1 MAVTTG
7 LSTFNLDL
15 NDIIEE
21 AYERA
26 GLEVRTG
33 YEFRTARRSLNMLT
47 IEWANRGI
55 NLWTVE
61 QGQII
66 MNTGQPIYPY
76 PADTIDLLDHVIR
89 TQSSAINQ
97 TDINITRI
105 SESTYSTIPNKLA
118 QGRPIQVWVNRQT
131 ANTNTTTITL
141 SGSILA
147 ADTTITLSSTSGLAT
162 TGFINID
169 SETIGYANVD
179 GNQLLNCYRGQNG
192 TTAASHSNGAA
203 VSVANLPCINV
214 WPSPN
219 APGDQYTFIY
229 WRLRRLQDAGNGTNI
244 QDIPFRLIPCLV
256 AGLAF
261 YVASKRVDIPA
272 ERVLFLKSEYEQQWL
287 LASQEDREKAADR
300 FVPRQLFY

>member
-61 QGQII
+61 QGQIV

-118 QGRPIQVWVNRQT
+118 QGRPK
-131 ANTNTTTITL
+131 
-141 SGSILA
+141 
-147 ADTTITLSSTSGLAT
+147 
-162 TGFINID
+162 
-169 SETIGYANVD
+169 IGRAHV
-179 GNQLLNCYRGQNG
+179 
-192 TTAASHSNGAA
+192 
-203 VSVANLPCINV
+203 
-214 WPSPN
+214 
-219 APGDQYTFIY
+219 
-229 WRLRRLQDAGNGTNI
+229 
-244 QDIPFRLIPCLV
+244 
-256 AGLAF
+256 
-261 YVASKRVDIPA
+261 
-272 ERVLFLKSEYEQQWL
+272 
-287 LASQEDREKAADR
+287 
-300 FVPRQLFY
+300 